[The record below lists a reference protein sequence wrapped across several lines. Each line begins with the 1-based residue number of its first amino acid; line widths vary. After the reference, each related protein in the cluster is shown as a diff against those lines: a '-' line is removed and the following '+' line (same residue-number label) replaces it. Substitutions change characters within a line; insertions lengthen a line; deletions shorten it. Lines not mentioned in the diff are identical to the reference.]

1 MINIPVAS
9 SGSGLRRRLLNCEAF
24 FSLVLVMQVEVVEEF
39 LVSILLEEELLE
51 FAVAGLLSVDKFCL
65 EAKLEKEL
73 SETKWLA
80 SAMMVKL
87 VSKLAEAL
95 LGLWAAVLA
104 LPCNNF

>member
-1 MINIPVAS
+1 
-9 SGSGLRRRLLNCEAF
+9 
-24 FSLVLVMQVEVVEEF
+24 MQVEIVEEF
-39 LVSILLEEELLE
+39 LVSILLEKESAE
-51 FAVAGLLSVDKFCL
+51 FAVAGLLLLLEDGFSLEANKFCL